1 MFHMYL
7 EGESIRGIKKWLKE
21 HEIESPTGTKEW
33 GESTISG
40 ILKNEKY
47 KGDVLLQKSY
57 TVDYLTKTTAKNKG
71 EVTQYYIE
79 NNHEGIVSREVFD
92 MVQKE
97 LQRRSSLYSS
107 KTQGQYSS
115 KYALTGKVVCSECGA
130 KYRRVTHTK
139 YRGEKKIVWRCIE
152 RLINGTKNCKHSP
165 TISEEDL
172 HKAIIDN
179 LKQLLSGTD
188 EIAQM
193 IKNEIEIVLYK
204 NDYANPRVIRRKMQN
219 LEKEAA
225 ILKNILRETDDK
237 AFYTKKIRNIE
248 EELSELKLKQE
259 NALKENK
266 NAVLL
271 RIQEVIDNT
280 ELDMHDYFNQ
290 IVRATIEFVTVINED
305 MIKIRYVDGTE
316 VKEKI

>member
-1 MFHMYL
+1 M
-7 EGESIRGIKKWLKE
+7 
-21 HEIESPTGTKEW
+21 
-33 GESTISG
+33 
-40 ILKNEKY
+40 
-47 KGDVLLQKSY
+47 Q
-57 TVDYLTKTTAKNKG
+57 
-71 EVTQYYIE
+71 
-79 NNHEGIVSREVFD
+79 
-92 MVQKE
+92 
-97 LQRRSSLYSS
+97 
-107 KTQGQYSS
+107 
-115 KYALTGKVVCSECGA
+115 
-130 KYRRVTHTK
+130 
-139 YRGEKKIVWRCIE
+139 
-152 RLINGTKNCKHSP
+152 

-280 ELDMHDYFNQ
+280 ELNMHDYFNQ